1 MPPSVDA
8 PPDLSGLLELS
19 RIENLD
25 LKPVILRVQTDL
37 FVRAPGRDRT
47 QVEIFESLACGLI
60 PTVDEETAR
69 VVAGKLAPC
78 PDTPPTVLEALAL
91 RGGGARDA
99 VVELAPTLSH
109 RLIEA
114 ALADGSDVAARIAA
128 RTGLNREVVDELS
141 REGRPEIDRALAANL
156 GITLRGATLARLVG
170 RGRGDPDLAKLL
182 LVRPDV
188 SAADLVPLYL
198 NADPIRRDVIGR
210 TVEATAALRPCPAPL
225 RGLGEDLTRLSGAQ
239 DVPAFMAALADGL
252 GLPRDFLTVV
262 SDPGARYDLLTLGLR
277 AAGLH
282 EEEAV
287 YIFLTLNQGV
297 ARSAE
302 RVAGLVRL
310 FRTVSRPASR
320 DLVAAI
326 LDRPFTERGRSEA
339 HQPLHGPEAKLRQGA
354 ERSAAQR
361 APLPIRARSASGGE
375 TG

>member
-1 MPPSVDA
+1 MPSSVDA

-37 FVRAPGRDRT
+37 FVRASVRDRNAI
-47 QVEIFESLACGLI
+47 EIFESLACGLI

-69 VVAGKLAPC
+69 VVARKLAPC
-78 PDTPPTVLEALAL
+78 PETPPAVLQALAF

-99 VVELAPTLSH
+99 VVELAPVLS
-109 RLIEA
+109 RGLIEA
-114 ALADGSDVAARIAA
+114 ALADGSDIAARIAA
-128 RTGLNREVVDELS
+128 RAGLSREAVDDLS

-156 GITLRGATLARLVG
+156 GITLWGAALTRLVD
-170 RGRGDPDLAKLL
+170 RGRGAADLARLL

-198 NADPIRRDVIGR
+198 HADPMRRAVIGR
-210 TVEATAALRPCPAPL
+210 AVEATAALRPCPPPPRDLGAVL
-225 RGLGEDLTRLSGAQ
+225 TGLSAAHDVGAF
-239 DVPAFMAALADGL
+239 VAALADGL

-262 SDPGARYDLLTLGLR
+262 ADASARYDLLTLGLR

-302 RVAGLVRL
+302 RVSDLVRL
-310 FRTVSRPASR
+310 FRTVSRPAAR
-320 DLVAAI
+320 DLVAAL
-326 LDRPFTERGRSEA
+326 LDRPLAERVRSEP

-354 ERSAAQR
+354 ERGAGQR
-361 APLPIRARSASGGE
+361 APAPGRAGAASSAKAG
-375 TG
+375 